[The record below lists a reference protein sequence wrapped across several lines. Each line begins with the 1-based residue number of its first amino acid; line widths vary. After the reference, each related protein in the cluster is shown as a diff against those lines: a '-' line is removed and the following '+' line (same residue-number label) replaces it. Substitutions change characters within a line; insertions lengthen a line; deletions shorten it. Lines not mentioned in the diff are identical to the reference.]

1 MRSLAA
7 VVPFEY
13 ERFQCVFVLQHLLV
27 HTDGLENRAS
37 EDNVHWLDKC
47 LRAGFV
53 RSFVLLLSLLVRR
66 GFDNK
71 CYTTIRGT
79 IVLYVSVRLRTR
91 EENKVQIHLES
102 FDCESLCA
110 HTHTH
115 TLISYLFS
123 LRHGRTAGCSFI
135 ERKNGKKSRFLPLPC
150 AAG

>member
-53 RSFVLLLSLLVRR
+53 RSFVRSSLSSRSQRFRQQMLHYDSRNNCVVRVGKITNER
-66 GFDNK
+66 GEQ
-71 CYTTIRGT
+71 GT
-79 IVLYVSVRLRTR
+79 NS
-91 EENKVQIHLES
+91 S
-102 FDCESLCA
+102 
-110 HTHTH
+110 
-115 TLISYLFS
+115 
-123 LRHGRTAGCSFI
+123 
-135 ERKNGKKSRFLPLPC
+135 
-150 AAG
+150 